1 MTVEFIPKSEDCFAF
16 AAPDGH
22 WFELLRKPGV
32 RAILGGLLIMTNDP
46 ADIDRETAVK
56 LGDYIQ
62 ENKDGELSE
71 WSEKVDWGMYREFFE
86 DCDGFTTF

>member
-56 LGDYIQ
+56 LAITSKKTRMESCRSGPR
-62 ENKDGELSE
+62 K
-71 WSEKVDWGMYREFFE
+71 
-86 DCDGFTTF
+86 